1 MSNVLDNNR
10 KFVNRLRFACYA
22 LVDARDS
29 ALSLDNYSRLDEA
42 LKLVKECVDNAQK
55 PNS

>member
-1 MSNVLDNNR
+1 MSDVSGDR

-22 LVDARDS
+22 LDEARDS
-29 ALSLDNYSRLDEA
+29 ALSPYYYSRLDKA
-42 LKLVKECVDNAQK
+42 LKLVKECVRNAEE

>member
-1 MSNVLDNNR
+1 MSDVLDNNR

-22 LVDARDS
+22 LLDARDS
-29 ALSLDNYSRLDEA
+29 ALSPYDYSRLDKA
-42 LKLVKECVDNAQK
+42 LKLVKECVCNAEE